1 MMSREI
7 VVLAGTA
14 ASLGLI
20 HTILGP
26 DHYLPFIVMSRARRW
41 PLYKTL
47 LISFLC
53 GLGHI
58 LSSVV
63 LGFLGIALGITV
75 ARLEGVES
83 WRGSLATWL
92 LIGFGLAY
100 FVWGLHRALR
110 RKPHAHP
117 HLHPDNDEHDHAHTH
132 QAEHFHLHGRT
143 KRANITPWILF
154 TIFIFGPCEPLI
166 PLLMYPAAKHNFFG
180 VVLVT
185 LAFGLTTILTMLVLI
200 ALSSWGLSFLPLGRL
215 ERYAHALAGAMIL
228 ISGLSVQFLGL

>member
-117 HLHPDNDEHDHAHTH
+117 HLHPDNNEHDHAHTH

-166 PLLMYPAAKHNFFG
+166 PLLMYPAAKHNLFG

>member
-117 HLHPDNDEHDHAHTH
+117 HLHPDNNEHDHAHTH

-154 TIFIFGPCEPLI
+154 TIFVFGPCEPLI